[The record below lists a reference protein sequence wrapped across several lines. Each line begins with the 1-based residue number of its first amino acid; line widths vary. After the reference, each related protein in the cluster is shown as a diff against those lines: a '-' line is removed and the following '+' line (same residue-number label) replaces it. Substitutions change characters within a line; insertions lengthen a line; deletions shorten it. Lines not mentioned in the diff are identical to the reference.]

1 MKLNFKYIFVQFFII
16 ILLFI
21 FFGTSFANNDNL
33 DIYSPSCILIDSISG
48 KILYEKNAY
57 NKMYPASTTK
67 IMTAILVL
75 ENCNL
80 DEIVTVSDNAVSLT
94 SVPESYTRANLKSG
108 EKISVENLLNVLL
121 IPSANDAAIVLAE
134 HVSGTV
140 DEFSKLMNLKA
151 KEIGCTNT
159 NFVNPNGVHNENQF
173 TTAYDMALIG
183 KYAMKNETFR
193 KIVSKTS
200 CTLPITNMYDKDDRK
215 FDNTNELLNSDD
227 YYYQYTTGI
236 KTGYTDSAKNCI
248 VASCKRDNYEFIV
261 VILGANKMSE
271 KQNDRAHDC
280 ITLFNYALENY
291 NEKIVSTPETIIK
304 QIEIES
310 SNNTKRTLDIMVEKE
325 IKVTTVQDISTIV
338 PEITINDNLQ
348 APILKGS
355 VVGKICYTIDNVT
368 YTSNLISGNNIL
380 DSDILSQVFSLLLF
394 ILLLLIFMTILKIK
408 KNKKN
413 KNVFMKFY
421 K

>member
-33 DIYSPSCILIDSISG
+33 DIYSPSCILIDSNSG

-75 ENCNL
+75 EKCNL

-108 EKISVENLLNVLL
+108 EKLSVENLLNVLL
-121 IPSANDAAIVLAE
+121 IPSANDAAIALAE

-248 VASCKRDNYEFIV
+248 VASCKRDDYEFIV

-291 NEKIVSTPETIIK
+291 NEKIVSTPGTIIK

-338 PEITINDNLQ
+338 PEITINENLQ
-348 APILKGS
+348 APILKGT

-368 YTSNLISGNNIL
+368 YSSNLISGNNIL
-380 DSDILSQVFSLLLF
+380 DSDILPQVFSLLLF

>member
-1 MKLNFKYIFVQFFII
+1 MKLNFKYIFVQSFII

-21 FFGTSFANNDNL
+21 FFDTSFANNDNL
-33 DIYSPSCILIDSISG
+33 DIYSPSCILIDSSSG

-75 ENCNL
+75 EKCNL

-94 SVPESYTRANLKSG
+94 SVPESYTRANLKSS
-108 EKISVENLLNVLL
+108 EKLSVENLLNVLL
-121 IPSANDAAIVLAE
+121 IPSANDAAIALAE

-151 KEIGCTNT
+151 EEIGCTNT
-159 NFVNPNGVHNENQF
+159 NFVNANGVHNENQF

-200 CTLPITNMYDKDDRK
+200 CTLPVTNMYDKDDRK
-215 FDNTNELLNSDD
+215 FDNTNELLTSND

-261 VILGANKMSE
+261 VILGANKMSA

-310 SNNTKRTLDIMVEKE
+310 SDNTKKTLNIMVEKE
-325 IKVTTVQDISTIV
+325 IKVTTTQDISNIV
-338 PEITINDNLQ
+338 PEISINENLQ

-355 VVGKICYTIDNVT
+355 VIGKICYTIDNET

-394 ILLLLIFMTILKIK
+394 ILLLLIFITILKIK
-408 KNKKN
+408 KHKKN

-421 K
+421 R

>member
-33 DIYSPSCILIDSISG
+33 DIYSPSCILIDSSSG

-121 IPSANDAAIVLAE
+121 IPSANDAAIALAE

>member
-1 MKLNFKYIFVQFFII
+1 MKLKIKYIFVLLFII

-21 FFGTSFANNDNL
+21 FFSTSFANNDDLN
-33 DIYSPSCILIDSISG
+33 IYSPSCILIDSDSG

-75 ENCNL
+75 ENCDLN
-80 DEIVTVSDNAVSLT
+80 EIVTVSDNAVSLA
-94 SVPESYTRANLKSG
+94 SVPETYTRANIKSG
-108 EKISVENLLNVLL
+108 EKLSVEDLLNVLL
-121 IPSANDAAIVLAE
+121 IPSANDAAIALAE

-140 DEFSKLMNLKA
+140 TEFSKLMNLKA

-159 NFVNPNGVHNENQF
+159 NFVNPNGVHNNNHY

-183 KYAMKNETFR
+183 KYAMKNNIFR

-215 FDNTNELLNSDD
+215 FDNTNELLTSDE

-236 KTGYTDSAKNCI
+236 KTGYTDYAKNCI
-248 VASCKRDNYEFIV
+248 VASCKKDDYEFIV
-261 VILGANKMSE
+261 VILGANKISAH
-271 KQNDRAHDC
+271 QNDRAHDC

-291 NEKIVSTPETIIK
+291 GEKIVSTPETIIK
-304 QIEIES
+304 QIEIRS
-310 SNNTKRTLDIMVEKE
+310 SDDTKKMLDMMVEKE
-325 IKVTTVQDISTIV
+325 IKVTTAQDISTIV
-338 PEITINDNLQ
+338 PSITINENLQ
-348 APILKGS
+348 APILKGT
-355 VVGKICYTIDNVT
+355 VVGKISYTIDNVT

-380 DSDILSQVFSLLLF
+380 DSDILPQVFSLLLF
-394 ILLLLIFMTILKIK
+394 ILLLLIFITVVKIK
-408 KNKKN
+408 KHKK
-413 KNVFMKFY
+413 KKDVFMKFY

>member
-33 DIYSPSCILIDSISG
+33 DIYSPSCILIDSNSG

-75 ENCNL
+75 EKCNL

-108 EKISVENLLNVLL
+108 EKLSVENLLNVLL
-121 IPSANDAAIVLAE
+121 IPSANDAAIALAE

-248 VASCKRDNYEFIV
+248 VASCKRDDYEFIV

-291 NEKIVSTPETIIK
+291 NEKIVSTPGTIIK

-325 IKVTTVQDISTIV
+325 IKVTTVQDISTID
-338 PEITINDNLQ
+338 PEITINENLQ
-348 APILKGS
+348 APILKGT

-368 YTSNLISGNNIL
+368 YSSNLISGNNIL
-380 DSDILSQVFSLLLF
+380 DSDILPQVFSLLLF

>member
-1 MKLNFKYIFVQFFII
+1 MKLNIKYIFLPLFIL

-21 FFGTSFANNDNL
+21 FFSTSFANDDLN
-33 DIYSPSCILIDSISG
+33 IYSPSCILIDSDSG
-48 KILYEKNAY
+48 KILFEKNAY
-57 NKMYPASTTK
+57 TKMYPASTTK

-75 ENCNL
+75 EKCNL
-80 DEIVTVSDNAVSLT
+80 NEIVTVSDNAVSLT
-94 SVPESYTRANLKSG
+94 SVPESYTRANIKSG
-108 EKISVENLLNVLL
+108 EKLSIEDLLNVLL
-121 IPSANDAAIVLAE
+121 IPSANDAAIALAE

-140 DEFSKLMNLKA
+140 EEFSKLMNLKA

-159 NFVNPNGVHNENQF
+159 NFVNPNGVHNDNQF

-183 KYAMKNETFR
+183 KYAMKNEKFR
-193 KIVSKTS
+193 EIVSKTS

-215 FDNTNELLNSDD
+215 FNNTNELLTSND

-248 VASCKRDNYEFIV
+248 VASCKKDDYEFIV
-261 VILGANKMSE
+261 VILGANKISAR
-271 KQNDRAHDC
+271 QNDRAHDC

-291 NEKIVSTPETIIK
+291 GEKIVSTPETIIK

-310 SNNTKRTLDIMVEKE
+310 SNNTKNTLDIVVEKE
-325 IKVTTVQDISTIV
+325 IKVTTAQDISTIV
-338 PEITINDNLQ
+338 PEITINENLQ

-355 VVGKICYTIDNVT
+355 VVGKISYTIDNVT

-380 DSDILSQVFSLLLF
+380 DSDILPQVFSLLLF

-408 KNKKN
+408 KHKKN
-413 KNVFMKFY
+413 KDVFMKFY